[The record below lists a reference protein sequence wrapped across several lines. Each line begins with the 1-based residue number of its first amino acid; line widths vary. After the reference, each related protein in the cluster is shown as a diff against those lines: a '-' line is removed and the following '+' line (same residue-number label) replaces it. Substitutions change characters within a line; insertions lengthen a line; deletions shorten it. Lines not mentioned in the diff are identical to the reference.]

1 VGGERG
7 LATNHVRW
15 AGQRG
20 NHSSTTALSPTK
32 PPSEPPTVA
41 LEKESLCVYALSY
54 ERHSVFLVVGG
65 AAEAAPTFNG
75 NKN

>member
-41 LEKESLCVYALSY
+41 LEKLLIKE
-54 ERHSVFLVVGG
+54 VFLK
-65 AAEAAPTFNG
+65 
-75 NKN
+75 NKM

>member
-41 LEKESLCVYALSY
+41 LEKVLIKKVLPE
-54 ERHSVFLVVGG
+54 
-65 AAEAAPTFNG
+65 
-75 NKN
+75 KKI